1 MEDEGHTPIIMKAK
15 SVLTSTGN
23 VLGNLLFFIFG
34 GFFISLSY
42 IFGGLLLCLTIIGI
56 PFGYQCIK
64 LGIAM
69 LAPFG
74 LRFESSGKSMAGS
87 IVAAIFNVIWALTF
101 GIVLALE
108 HCLCGIFLAIT
119 IIGLPLAT
127 QHFKLIT
134 LAFAPF
140 GKTLTRN

>member
-1 MEDEGHTPIIMKAK
+1 MNATSA
-15 SVLTSTGN
+15 LTSTGN

-42 IFGGLLLCLTIIGI
+42 IFGGLLLCLTIVGI

-140 GKTLTRN
+140 GKALTRN

>member
-1 MEDEGHTPIIMKAK
+1 MRDTPIIMNAT
-15 SVLTSTGN
+15 SALTSTGN

-101 GIVLALE
+101 GIVFALE

>member
-1 MEDEGHTPIIMKAK
+1 MRDTPIIMNAT
-15 SVLTSTGN
+15 SALTSTGN

-74 LRFESSGKSMAGS
+74 LRFESSSKSTAGS

-101 GIVLALE
+101 GIILALE

>member
-1 MEDEGHTPIIMKAK
+1 MRDTPIIMNAT
-15 SVLTSTGN
+15 SALTSTGN

-127 QHFKLIT
+127 QHFKFIT

>member
-1 MEDEGHTPIIMKAK
+1 MRDTPIIMNAT
-15 SVLTSTGN
+15 SALTSTGN

-42 IFGGLLLCLTIIGI
+42 IFGGLLLCLTIVGI

-127 QHFKLIT
+127 QHFKFIT

>member
-1 MEDEGHTPIIMKAK
+1 MRDTPIIMNAT
-15 SVLTSTGN
+15 SALTSTGN

>member
-1 MEDEGHTPIIMKAK
+1 MNAT

-127 QHFKLIT
+127 QHFKFIM

>member
-1 MEDEGHTPIIMKAK
+1 MRDTPIIMNAT
-15 SVLTSTGN
+15 SALTSTGN

-74 LRFESSGKSMAGS
+74 LRFESSGKSMADS

-127 QHFKLIT
+127 QHFKFIT

>member
-1 MEDEGHTPIIMKAK
+1 MRDTPIIMNAT
-15 SVLTSTGN
+15 SALTSTGN

-87 IVAAIFNVIWALTF
+87 IIAAIFNVIWALTF
-101 GIVLALE
+101 GIVFALE

>member
-1 MEDEGHTPIIMKAK
+1 MRDTPIIMNAT
-15 SVLTSTGN
+15 SALTSTGN

-101 GIVLALE
+101 GIVFALE

-119 IIGLPLAT
+119 IIGLSLAT